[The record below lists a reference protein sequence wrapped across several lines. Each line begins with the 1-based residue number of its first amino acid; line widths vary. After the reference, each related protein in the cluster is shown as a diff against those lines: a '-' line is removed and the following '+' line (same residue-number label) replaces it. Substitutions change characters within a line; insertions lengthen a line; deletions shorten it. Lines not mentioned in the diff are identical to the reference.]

1 MRVILQ
7 VSQLKVPT
15 ALFKKNDGKGNLST
29 IANDVVTTTAKD
41 LTISNTATT
50 IMETKEGSMKDGIY
64 DYSVENFKI
73 NIPNASVVPAG
84 SYTGT
89 IDWNLT
95 IAPNP

>member
-1 MRVILQ
+1 
-7 VSQLKVPT
+7 
-15 ALFKKNDGKGNLST
+15 
-29 IANDVVTTTAKD
+29 
-41 LTISNTATT
+41 
-50 IMETKEGSMKDGIY
+50 METKEGSMKDGIY

-95 IAPNP
+95 IAPNT

>member
-1 MRVILQ
+1 MKGTNGTVQ
-7 VSQLKVPT
+7 E
-15 ALFKKNDGKGNLST
+15 NDGKGNLST

-50 IMETKEGSMKDGIY
+50 IMKTKEGSMKDGIY

>member
-1 MRVILQ
+1 
-7 VSQLKVPT
+7 
-15 ALFKKNDGKGNLST
+15 
-29 IANDVVTTTAKD
+29 
-41 LTISNTATT
+41 
-50 IMETKEGSMKDGIY
+50 MEYMIICREL
-64 DYSVENFKI
+64 KI